1 MQNFQAA
8 LTTTRLAMRR
18 LKWAQAKLLRPRR
31 PYCYPRQCCKNQP
44 AWFGAAGLAD
54 MLLPRGLPQV
64 SVVEAANHTKQ
75 GKLVPGDT
83 VLATLAANAQRQYH
97 VEI

>member
-1 MQNFQAA
+1 MGASQVAPAPAA
-8 LTTTRLAMRR
+8 L
-18 LKWAQAKLLRPRR
+18 
-31 PYCYPRQCCKNQP
+31 
-44 AWFGAAGLAD
+44 
-54 MLLPRGLPQV
+54 LLPTAMLQKLPQV